1 MPDDRPEM
9 VWPIRAPRLRAALT
23 GALSRSQMSPRI
35 SVFETAW
42 LIRESGD
49 KRGDWHKDR
58 QHEGMPGQEYHY
70 PRCVHLGIYYR
81 DMEPEDGPSGV
92 IPCSHINQNLNPYND
107 SPTELFLPKKQD
119 VVMWDQRCWHQATA
133 RTKSGLRIFSIFGFQ
148 TIQVFR
154 DYGARAMPRSLAQ
167 AWLDAKGTGDES
179 FFGGVWDVESVMKGL
194 AESEKRSG

>member
-1 MPDDRPEM
+1 
-9 VWPIRAPRLRAALT
+9 
-23 GALSRSQMSPRI
+23 
-35 SVFETAW
+35 
-42 LIRESGD
+42 
-49 KRGDWHKDR
+49 
-58 QHEGMPGQEYHY
+58 
-70 PRCVHLGIYYR
+70 
-81 DMEPEDGPSGV
+81 
-92 IPCSHINQNLNPYND
+92 
-107 SPTELFLPKKQD
+107 
-119 VVMWDQRCWHQATA
+119 MWDQRCWHQATA